1 MATMLADEKAGLNSL
16 ARLTVNSGDEKS
28 VRSAAKIFGSARQGA
43 KQFQEDS
50 YCFWQ
55 SPSGI
60 VSVAAVYDG
69 HGGVNGA
76 ISSQVCR
83 DQTLAYFASNALACE
98 SWSEDTWGQK
108 LESLFEQMHNNIRQK
123 LLHDS
128 SPAAGPRSQRMVDDK
143 GIVRNSSVRC
153 DSPGFCSQERRV
165 IRSTVVRPALCPFW
179 YNHQQEQRLLSA
191 PMSVILRQFL
201 FRRKAHTVF

>member
-1 MATMLADEKAGLNSL
+1 MATMLASDEKADLNSL
-16 ARLTVNSGDEKS
+16 ARLTVNSSGDEKS
-28 VRSAAKIFGSARQGA
+28 SRAAKIFGSARQGA

-98 SWSEDTWGQK
+98 SWTEELWAQK
-108 LESLFEQMHNNIRQK
+108 LESLFEQMHNNIRVK
-123 LLHDS
+123 LLNDS
-128 SPAAGPRSQRMVDDK
+128 SPASGPRSQRMIDEK
-143 GIVRNSSVRC
+143 GIVRNSSV
-153 DSPGFCSQERRV
+153 P
-165 IRSTVVRPALCPFW
+165 VVLWLC
-179 YNHQQEQRLLSA
+179 
-191 PMSVILRQFL
+191 L
-201 FRRKAHTVF
+201 F